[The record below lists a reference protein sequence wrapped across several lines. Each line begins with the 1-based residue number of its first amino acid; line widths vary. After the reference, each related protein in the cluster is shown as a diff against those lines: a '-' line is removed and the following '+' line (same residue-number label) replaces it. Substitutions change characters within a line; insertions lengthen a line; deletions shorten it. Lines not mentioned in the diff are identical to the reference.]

1 MRFTFRKARNF
12 ALSKEKKTIESNFKR
27 QKRQVSEGISY
38 KVYFSIR
45 Y

>member
-12 ALSKEKKTIESNFKR
+12 ASSKEKKTIESYF
-27 QKRQVSEGISY
+27 KRQVSKGISY